1 MIEKLQKTFS
11 EVLREGPIGIYLMAF
26 LIPLYANLLGLVV
39 LIIAL
44 ELIIRKTP
52 IVKERVLK
60 NLSWRNPGLWLFLF
74 YSMHLVGLIHTENLD
89 FAYMDLGMKATLG
102 VFPIIFLLYQPK
114 IEWDIFVKA
123 FIFGVLVSILI
134 NSIFS
139 FGVYL
144 ETHHMHDLKGSRL
157 SHLMHR
163 GYWAVYMAIAYF
175 FLLKFLLKRKS
186 VYTMIF
192 NVLIALVVFAFIVL
206 SESKVGVIVAVVL
219 TIWAG
224 LSFIYNLKNKWLLP
238 VVVLSFLAIGF
249 TAYQMDSSFGKR
261 FDNAIRA
268 TLKPFDKLDK
278 TSGESTTVRRFVW
291 HSSLELIQDNFWF
304 GVGTG
309 DIKDE
314 LKEQNKKNGYT
325 AAVANNLNSHN
336 QFFNSH
342 IALGVFGSLFLLL
355 TIATN
360 LIKRKEGDNYYAW
373 RVGIVLILFFA
384 LLPESMLEV
393 QAGIIP
399 YAFLLTF
406 LTAFRPKSKEE
417 HNVI

>member
-1 MIEKLQKTFS
+1 MIKKLQNTFAKM
-11 EVLREGPIGIYLMAF
+11 LKEGPVGIYLIAF
-26 LIPLYANLLGLVV
+26 LIPLYANLLGFAV

-52 IVKERVLK
+52 IIKENVRK
-60 NLSWRNPGLWLFLF
+60 NLSWRNPGVWLFLF
-74 YSMHLVGLIHTENLD
+74 YIMHLVGLIHTENLD

-102 VFPIIFLLYQPK
+102 IFPLVFLLYQPK
-114 IEWDIFVKA
+114 IEWNLFIKA
-123 FIFGVLVSILI
+123 FIFGAFVSILI
-134 NSIFS
+134 NTVWS

-144 ETHHMHDLKGSRL
+144 ETNHMHELKGIKL

-175 FLLKFLLKRKS
+175 FLLKLLLKKPFGLS
-186 VYTMIF
+186 
-192 NVLIALVVFAFIVL
+192 LILNALAAMVMFVFIVL
-206 SESKVGVIVAVVL
+206 SESKVGVIVSGIL

-224 LSFIYNLKNKWLLP
+224 LMLISKIKYRWALP
-238 VVVLSFLAIGF
+238 VIILSIIAISF
-249 TAYQMDSSFGKR
+249 TAFQVNPSFGKR
-261 FDNAIRA
+261 FDNAINSS
-268 TLKPFDKLDK
+268 LKPFNELDK

-291 HSSLELIQDNFWF
+291 HSSLELIQENFWF

-314 LKEQNKKNGYT
+314 LKERNRENGYT
-325 AAVANNLNSHN
+325 DVVAKNLNSHN

-342 IALGVFGSLFLLL
+342 IALGVFASLFLFL
-355 TIATN
+355 TIVTN
-360 LIKRKEGDNYYAW
+360 LLKKKENDVYYSW
-373 RVGIVLILFFA
+373 RMGIVLILFFA

-406 LTAFRPKSKEE
+406 LTAFVPIEGEVKK
-417 HNVI
+417 I